1 MHFRRHYASQLYP
14 QQWSRLC
21 LLLPGHQLSVGT
33 NKHIVADN
41 GLKFIRT
48 IVVAGNGSRADVNV
62 IANFRIAQVSQ
73 MTSFRAFTQTR
84 FFISTKLPT

>member
-1 MHFRRHYASQLYP
+1 MVAP
-14 QQWSRLC
+14 
-21 LLLPGHQLSVGT
+21 LPTVTGAWLSVGT

-62 IANFRIAQVSQ
+62 IANFRIARVSQ